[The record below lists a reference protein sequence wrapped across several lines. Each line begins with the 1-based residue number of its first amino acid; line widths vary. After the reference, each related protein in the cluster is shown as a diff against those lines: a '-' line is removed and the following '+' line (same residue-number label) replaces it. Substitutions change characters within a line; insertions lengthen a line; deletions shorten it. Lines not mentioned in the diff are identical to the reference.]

1 MSLELA
7 EPLVR
12 SGVGI
17 VANVAGQRHVGQFVV
32 LPEQTQRLDEV
43 GLEVVARQQEHL
55 GRPPSQAAAAAAARS
70 TVFFQISK
78 Y

>member
-7 EPLVR
+7 EPLER
-12 SGVGI
+12 SCFDI
-17 VANVAGQRHVGQFVV
+17 VADVAGQRHVGQFVV

-55 GRPPSQAAAAAAARS
+55 GRPPSQAAAAAARS